1 MKSVVDWSVY
11 VVTDRP
17 LARGRPLEQVVEA
30 ALRGGATVIQLREKE
45 ASTREFIA
53 LGQRLQE
60 LCRAHQVPLIINDRL
75 DVVLAIEADG
85 VHVGQEDMPVAL
97 ARRLLGPDEIL
108 GATASTPQEAR
119 QAEADGADYLGC
131 NAVFYTPTKTDTGT
145 PLGIKGFR
153 RLVQVVSIPVVAI
166 GGIKATNAA
175 ELIQAGAAGVAVVSA
190 VMAADDPEAAARE
203 LCQVVRAARK
213 STT

>member
-1 MKSVVDWSVY
+1 MKPVVDWSLY

-17 LARGRPLEQVVEA
+17 LARGRLLEQVVEA

-45 ASTREFIA
+45 ASTREFIV
-53 LGQRLQE
+53 LGRRLQE
-60 LCRAHQVPLIINDRL
+60 LCRARQVPLIINDRL
-75 DVVLAIEADG
+75 DVALAIEADG
-85 VHVGQEDMPVAL
+85 VHVGQDDMPVAL
-97 ARRLLGPDEIL
+97 ARRFLGPDRIL

-145 PLGIKGFR
+145 PLGIEGFR
-153 RLVQVVSIPVVAI
+153 RLVQTVSIPVVAI

-175 ELIQAGAAGVAVVSA
+175 ELIRAGAAGVAVVSA

-203 LCQVVRAARK
+203 ICQVVRAVRD
-213 STT
+213 S

>member
-1 MKSVVDWSVY
+1 MKPAVDWSLY

-53 LGQRLQE
+53 LGRRLQE
-60 LCRAHQVPLIINDRL
+60 LCRARQVPLIINDRL
-75 DVVLAIEADG
+75 DVALVLEADG
-85 VHVGQEDMPVAL
+85 VHVGQDDMPVAL
-97 ARRLLGPDEIL
+97 ARQLLGPDKIV
-108 GATASTPQEAR
+108 GATASTSQEAR
-119 QAEADGADYLGC
+119 QAETDGADYLGC
-131 NAVFYTPTKTDTGT
+131 NAVFYTPTKTDTGA
-145 PLGIKGFR
+145 PLGIEGFR
-153 RLVQVVSIPVVAI
+153 LLVQTVSIPIVAI

-203 LCQVVRAARK
+203 ICQVVRAARD
-213 STT
+213 S

>member
-1 MKSVVDWSVY
+1 MKPTVDWSLY

-17 LARGRPLEQVVEA
+17 LARERPLEQVVEA

-53 LGQRLQE
+53 LGRRLQQ
-60 LCRAHQVPLIINDRL
+60 LCHARQVPLIINDRL
-75 DVVLAIEADG
+75 DVALAIEADG

-97 ARRLLGPDEIL
+97 ARRLLGPDKIV
-108 GATASTPQEAR
+108 GATVSTPQEAH

-145 PLGIKGFR
+145 PLGIEGFR
-153 RLVQVVSIPVVAI
+153 HLVQAVSLPVVAI

-190 VMAADDPEAAARE
+190 VMVADNPETATRE
-203 LCQVVRAARK
+203 LCQVIRTARNP
-213 STT
+213 

>member
-1 MKSVVDWSVY
+1 MKPAVDWSLY

-60 LCRAHQVPLIINDRL
+60 LCRARQVPLIINDRL
-75 DVVLAIEADG
+75 DVALALGADG
-85 VHVGQEDMPVAL
+85 VHVGQDDMPVGL
-97 ARRLLGPDEIL
+97 ARQLLGPEKIV

-131 NAVFYTPTKTDTGT
+131 NAVFYTPTKTDTGA
-145 PLGIKGFR
+145 PLGIEGFR
-153 RLVQVVSIPVVAI
+153 RLVQTVSIPIVAI
-166 GGIKATNAA
+166 GGIEAANAA
-175 ELIQAGAAGVAVVSA
+175 KLIQAGAAGVAVVWA
-190 VMAADDPEAAARE
+190 VWAADDPEAAARE
-203 LCQVVRAARK
+203 ICQVVRAARD
-213 STT
+213 S

>member
-1 MKSVVDWSVY
+1 MKPAVDWSLY

-53 LGQRLQE
+53 LGRRLQE
-60 LCRAHQVPLIINDRL
+60 LCRARQVPLIINDRL
-75 DVVLAIEADG
+75 DVALVLEADG
-85 VHVGQEDMPVAL
+85 VHVGQDDMPVAL
-97 ARRLLGPDEIL
+97 ARQLLGPDKIV
-108 GATASTPQEAR
+108 GATASTSQEAR
-119 QAEADGADYLGC
+119 QAETDGADYLGC
-131 NAVFYTPTKTDTGT
+131 NAVFYTPTKTDTGA
-145 PLGIKGFR
+145 PLGIEGFR
-153 RLVQVVSIPVVAI
+153 LLVQTVSIPIVAI

-175 ELIQAGAAGVAVVSA
+175 KLIQAGAAGVAVVSA

-203 LCQVVRAARK
+203 ICQVVRAARD
-213 STT
+213 S

>member
-1 MKSVVDWSVY
+1 MKPAVDWSLY

-53 LGQRLQE
+53 LGRRLQE
-60 LCRAHQVPLIINDRL
+60 LCRARQVPLIINDRL
-75 DVVLAIEADG
+75 DVALVLEADG
-85 VHVGQEDMPVAL
+85 VHVGQDDMPVAL
-97 ARRLLGPDEIL
+97 ARQLLGPDKIV
-108 GATASTPQEAR
+108 GATASTPQEAYH
-119 QAEADGADYLGC
+119 AEADGADYLGC
-131 NAVFYTPTKTDTGT
+131 NAVFYTPTKTDTGA
-145 PLGIKGFR
+145 PLGIEGFR
-153 RLVQVVSIPVVAI
+153 LLVQTVSIPIVAI

-175 ELIQAGAAGVAVVSA
+175 KLIQAGAAGVAVVSA

-203 LCQVVRAARK
+203 ICQVVRAARD
-213 STT
+213 S

>member
-1 MKSVVDWSVY
+1 MKPVVDWSLY

-17 LARGRPLEQVVEA
+17 LARGRLLEQVVEA

-45 ASTREFIA
+45 ASTREFIV
-53 LGQRLQE
+53 LGRRLQE
-60 LCRAHQVPLIINDRL
+60 LCRARQVPLIINDRL
-75 DVVLAIEADG
+75 DVALAIEADG
-85 VHVGQEDMPVAL
+85 VHVGQDDMPVAL
-97 ARRLLGPDEIL
+97 ARRFLGPDRIL

-145 PLGIKGFR
+145 PLGIEGFR
-153 RLVQVVSIPVVAI
+153 RLVQTVSIPVVAI

-175 ELIQAGAAGVAVVSA
+175 ELIRAGAAGVAVVSA

-203 LCQVVRAARK
+203 ICQVVRAARD
-213 STT
+213 S

>member
-1 MKSVVDWSVY
+1 MKPTVDWSLY

-17 LARGRPLEQVVEA
+17 LARERPLEQVVEA

-53 LGQRLQE
+53 LGRRLQQ
-60 LCRAHQVPLIINDRL
+60 LCHARQVPLIINDRL
-75 DVVLAIEADG
+75 DVALAIEADG

-97 ARRLLGPDEIL
+97 ARRLLGPDKIV
-108 GATASTPQEAR
+108 GATVSTPQEAH

-145 PLGIKGFR
+145 PLGIEGFR
-153 RLVQVVSIPVVAI
+153 HLVQAVSLPVVAI

-190 VMAADDPEAAARE
+190 VMVADDPETATRE
-203 LCQVVRAARK
+203 LCQVIRTARNP
-213 STT
+213 

>member
-1 MKSVVDWSVY
+1 MKPVVDWTLY

-60 LCRAHQVPLIINDRL
+60 LCRAYHVPLIINDRV
-75 DVVLAIEADG
+75 DVALAIEADG
-85 VHVGQEDMPVAL
+85 VHVGQDDMPVAL
-97 ARRLLGPDEIL
+97 ARRLLGPDKIV
-108 GATASTPQEAR
+108 GATASTPEEAH

-145 PLGIKGFR
+145 PLGVEGFR
-153 RLVQVVSIPVVAI
+153 RLVQAVKIPVVAI

-175 ELIQAGAAGVAVVSA
+175 ELIRAGAAGVAVVSA

-203 LCQVVRAARK
+203 LCQVVRAARD
-213 STT
+213 S

>member
-1 MKSVVDWSVY
+1 MKPVVDWSLY

-53 LGQRLQE
+53 LGRRVQE
-60 LCRAHQVPLIINDRL
+60 LCRARQVPLIINDRL
-75 DVVLAIEADG
+75 DVALAIEADG
-85 VHVGQEDMPVAL
+85 VHVGQDDMPAAL
-97 ARRLLGPDEIL
+97 ARQLLGPDKIV

-131 NAVFYTPTKTDTGT
+131 NAVFYTPTKTDTST
-145 PLGIKGFR
+145 PLGIEGFR
-153 RLVQVVSIPVVAI
+153 HLVQAVSVPVVAI

-175 ELIQAGAAGVAVVSA
+175 ELIRAGAAGVAVVSA

-203 LCQVVRAARK
+203 LCQVVRAAREE
-213 STT
+213 

>member
-1 MKSVVDWSVY
+1 MKLVVDWSLY

-17 LARGRPLEQVVEA
+17 LARGRSLEQVVEA

-45 ASTREFIA
+45 TNTREFIA

-75 DVVLAIEADG
+75 DVALAIEADG

-97 ARRLLGPDEIL
+97 ARRLLGPDKIL
-108 GATASTPQEAR
+108 GATASTPEEAR

-145 PLGIKGFR
+145 PLGIEGFR
-153 RLVQVVSIPVVAI
+153 RLVQAVSIPVVAI
-166 GGIKATNAA
+166 GGIKATNTA

>member
-1 MKSVVDWSVY
+1 MKPLVDWTLY

-45 ASTREFIA
+45 ATTREFIA
-53 LGQRLQE
+53 LGQRLRE
-60 LCRAHQVPLIINDRL
+60 LCRAYHVPLIINDRV
-75 DVVLAIEADG
+75 DVALAIEAEG
-85 VHVGQEDMPVAL
+85 VHVGQDDMPVAL
-97 ARRLLGPDEIL
+97 ARRLLGPDKIV
-108 GATASTPQEAR
+108 GATASTPEEAR

-145 PLGIKGFR
+145 PLGVEGFR
-153 RLVQVVSIPVVAI
+153 RLVQAVSIPVVAI
-166 GGIKATNAA
+166 GGIKASNAA
-175 ELIQAGAAGVAVVSA
+175 ELIRAGAAGVAVVSA

-203 LCQVVRAARK
+203 LCQVVRAARGE
-213 STT
+213 